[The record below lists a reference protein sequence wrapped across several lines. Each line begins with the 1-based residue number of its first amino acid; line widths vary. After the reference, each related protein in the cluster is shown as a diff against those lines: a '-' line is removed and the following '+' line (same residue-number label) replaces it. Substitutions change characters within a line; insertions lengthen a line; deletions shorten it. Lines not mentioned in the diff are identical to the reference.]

1 MGVNRSTT
9 TVSQHSKQPARLFFW
24 SGMSLYLGPMEDAS
38 EHSHHAV
45 QLAIGLSGE
54 FDLWLGGVKR
64 KCRAVVIDSDQ
75 PHRFMGR
82 DGHQAIFLIDSES
95 TIAQVMVDKHC
106 SNNGLAELD
115 TTFVSDEIEALKD
128 LLNLPPDCRRSKE
141 VCDSIIKRLVGDQLD
156 SRTKDSRIE
165 EAMSLMRRL
174 PDRKAHIRVIAD
186 EIGLSQSRLI
196 HLFKDQVG
204 IPFRRY
210 LLWLRLVEAIV
221 LVLDGVSLT
230 TAAHTAGFADS
241 AHLSRTFK
249 RMFGVTPSY
258 ILKNSQFIQVISC
271 LE

>member
-1 MGVNRSTT
+1 M
-9 TVSQHSKQPARLFFW
+9 
-24 SGMSLYLGPMEDAS
+24 
-38 EHSHHAV
+38 
-45 QLAIGLSGE
+45 
-54 FDLWLGGVKR
+54 
-64 KCRAVVIDSDQ
+64 
-75 PHRFMGR
+75 
-82 DGHQAIFLIDSES
+82 
-95 TIAQVMVDKHC
+95 
-106 SNNGLAELD
+106 
-115 TTFVSDEIEALKD
+115 
-128 LLNLPPDCRRSKE
+128 
-141 VCDSIIKRLVGDQLD
+141 CDSIIKRLVGDQLD